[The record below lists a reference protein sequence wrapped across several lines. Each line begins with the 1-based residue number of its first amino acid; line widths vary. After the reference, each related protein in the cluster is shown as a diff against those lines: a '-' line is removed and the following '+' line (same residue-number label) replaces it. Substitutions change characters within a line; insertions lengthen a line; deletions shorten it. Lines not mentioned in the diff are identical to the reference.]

1 MAKLLTGKPLA
12 EAITAELAGKTAAL
26 RERGVIPTLA
36 VIRLG
41 DEPGDFAYEKGA
53 ASRAAACGVALRS
66 FRLERTA
73 PARALLELLD
83 RLNAD
88 RTVHGVLLLR
98 PLPEQLRREEERIC
112 NRLDPQKD
120 VDGMTHLSAAG
131 VYAGRPLGFAPC
143 TAQAV
148 LELLHFYGM
157 DCAGKQ
163 VAVIGRSP
171 VIGRPVAMLLLA
183 ENATVTICHSKTAHT
198 AEICRSAD
206 IIVSAAGVLNS
217 LGAEYVR
224 PGQVVVDV
232 AMNYDPDKRTPRGRG
247 GMAGDAAFDR
257 VEPIV
262 AAITPVPGGV
272 GSVTSAVLMKHTVE
286 AALAGNTEEKR
297 EKP

>member
-1 MAKLLTGKPLA
+1 MAKLLAGKPLA
-12 EAITAELAGKTAAL
+12 EAITGELAQKTAAL
-26 RERGVIPTLA
+26 KERGVIPTLA

-41 DEPGDFAYEKGA
+41 DEPGDLAYEKGA
-53 ASRAAACGVALRS
+53 ASRAAACGVALHS

-73 PARALLELLD
+73 SAQELLELLD

-88 RTVHGVLLLR
+88 QGIHGVLLLR
-98 PLPEQLRREEERIC
+98 PLPEQLRRDEERIC
-112 NRLDPQKD
+112 NRLAPQKD

-148 LELLHFYGM
+148 LELLHFYGI
-157 DCAGKQ
+157 DCAGKR
-163 VAVIGRSP
+163 VAVIGRSL

-183 ENATVTICHSKTAHT
+183 ENATVTLCHSKTVDI
-198 AEICRSAD
+198 AEICRTAD
-206 IIVSAAGVLNS
+206 IIVTAAGVLNS
-217 LGAEYVR
+217 LGAEHVR
-224 PGQVVVDV
+224 PGQVVIDV
-232 AMNYDPDKRTPRGRG
+232 AMNYDPEKITAKGRG
-247 GMAGDAAFDR
+247 GMAGDAAFAQ

-286 AALAGNTEEKR
+286 AALAAAEK
-297 EKP
+297 KGGCL

>member
-1 MAKLLTGKPLA
+1 MAKLLAGKPLA
-12 EAITAELAGKTAAL
+12 EAITAELARKTAAL
-26 RERGVIPTLA
+26 AERGLIPTLA
-36 VIRLG
+36 VVRLG
-41 DEPGDFAYEKGA
+41 DEPGDLAYEKGA
-53 ASRAAACGVALRS
+53 AKRAAACGVALHS

-73 PARALLELLD
+73 SARELLELLD

-88 RTVHGVLLLR
+88 PEIHGVLLLR

-112 NRLDPQKD
+112 NRLAPQKD
-120 VDGMTHLSAAG
+120 VDGMTQLSAAG
-131 VYAGRPLGFAPC
+131 VYAARPLGFAPC

-148 LELLHFYGM
+148 LELLHFYGI
-157 DCAGKQ
+157 DCAGKR
-163 VAVIGRSP
+163 VAVIGRSL

-183 ENATVTICHSKTAHT
+183 ENATVTLCHSKTPDI

-217 LGAEYVR
+217 LGAKHVR
-224 PGQVVVDV
+224 PGQVVIDV
-232 AMNYDPDKRTPRGRG
+232 AMNYDPDKITAKGRG
-247 GMAGDAAFDR
+247 GMAGDAAFAQ

-286 AALAGNTEEKR
+286 AALAYAEK
-297 EKP
+297 KGDCL